1 MASSSI
7 NSQFPVDSKFMY
19 QRQSSH
25 DIPSDT
31 QLDASQVPVDGS
43 NPFRVPAESTPI
55 NIQPDH
61 DPSLSQS
68 STLPPQYAPQATVAQ
83 YPPSPPPTEVGTPD
97 VAFHEGSIQGS
108 LFTPSWTRFRIPTK
122 TESLSSGF
130 TYDERLHTL
139 RVSNEEWFQFSSE
152 MVKASKL
159 TLKED
164 WGAWTTGI
172 TTGTLSSPFL
182 LVFAPSAGIWA
193 GKKVHRK
200 AVERSVTEKLS
211 GEGELRT
218 ILRNWNTNNFLNKGF
233 QAWLELPENA
243 KKGSNKFQIL
253 ICPSDGMESPRE
265 TPRSIVPGFAEADS
279 SQVLITELPGDAIRR
294 RPVPVR
300 EGRNLEVKSISLPTR
315 YTDSKVGEIKH
326 ELE

>member
-1 MASSSI
+1 MASSI
-7 NSQFPVDSKFMY
+7 NAQFPVDSKFMY
-19 QRQSSH
+19 QQQSSH
-25 DIPSDT
+25 DIRSDT
-31 QLDASQVPVDGS
+31 QLDASQVPIDGS
-43 NPFRVPAESTPI
+43 NPFRVPAESTTI

-61 DPSLSQS
+61 DPSSTQS
-68 STLPPQYAPQATVAQ
+68 TTLPPQYAPQATVAQ
-83 YPPSPPPTEVGTPD
+83 YPPSPPPTEVATPE
-97 VAFHEGSIQGS
+97 AGYHEGSIQHS
-108 LFTPSWTRFRIPTK
+108 LSLPSWTKFRIPTK

-130 TYDERLHTL
+130 PYDERLHFL
-139 RVSNEEWFQFSSE
+139 RVSNEEWFQFSTE

-200 AVERSVTEKLS
+200 ALESSVTEKLS

-253 ICPSDGMESPRE
+253 ICPSDGMESLRE
-265 TPRSIVPGFAEADS
+265 IPRSIVPGFAEADG
-279 SQVLITELPGDAIRR
+279 SQVLVTELPGDAIRR

-300 EGRNLEVKSISLPTR
+300 EGRNSEVKSITPLIQ
-315 YTDSKVGEIKH
+315 YTDTKVGEIKH